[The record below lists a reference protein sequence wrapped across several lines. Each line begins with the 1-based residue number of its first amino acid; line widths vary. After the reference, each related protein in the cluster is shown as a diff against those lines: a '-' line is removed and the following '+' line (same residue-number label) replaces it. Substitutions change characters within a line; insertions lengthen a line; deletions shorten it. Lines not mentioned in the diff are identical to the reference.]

1 MYSSFL
7 KSVSASFL
15 CHYLAFL
22 DRLLLGLLG
31 TANKPSPCLVPTEMN
46 SDTPNPVTATLSGR
60 SRKLRASCDRCSAS
74 KVKCGQERPAC
85 LRCVN
90 SSRPCNYSV
99 SRRLGKPPASDR
111 HRPSTPAYRSSVSTS
126 RHTLS
131 PRSLDADSDQS
142 EADGSD
148 HPMRADTNGF
158 TLHSL
163 PTIDQSLANCVY
175 DSTLSTP
182 QLEMDLDQLFDYQ
195 GLQKLDQ
202 LDSLNTLHGSL
213 TGSCDGFD
221 LSDLQATH
229 LHLSDELMLHYQSG
243 TDNQT
248 SSISSDAVSSV
259 AEQQPLVFAAAT
271 AALHQPQMILPIKDY
286 NHPGQTTDTSM
297 SCATLAHRVLDSL
310 SKYSTFCSAQA
321 HNAPIKVDEAL
332 TTSKQANVAFHRLVA
347 CHSCCTSQ
355 NLLSLVIII
364 YKILNCYAAIV
375 QTIVKSETRPSS
387 PEAVRVST
395 NAAPISIGAYQVD
408 AEDEDRFKM
417 QLVSNEL
424 RKVSRSI
431 HALISRFNDP
441 SNKSTA
447 NSLIDGDFDDSD
459 SDLCHVFENMLNTK
473 LNRLTRTVG
482 LALRQSN

>member
-1 MYSSFL
+1 
-7 KSVSASFL
+7 
-15 CHYLAFL
+15 
-22 DRLLLGLLG
+22 
-31 TANKPSPCLVPTEMN
+31 MN
-46 SDTPNPVTATLSGR
+46 SDTPNPVTTTLSGR

-126 RHTLS
+126 RHTKS

-148 HPMRADTNGF
+148 HPMRGDSNGF
-158 TLHSL
+158 TLHLL

-182 QLEMDLDQLFDYQ
+182 HLEMDLEQLFDYH

-202 LDSLNTLHGSL
+202 LDSLNTLHGNL
-213 TGSCDGFD
+213 AGSCDGFD
-221 LSDLQATH
+221 LSDVQATD

-243 TDNQT
+243 TDNRT

-259 AEQQPLVFAAAT
+259 AEQQPLIFAAAT
-271 AALHQPQMILPIKDY
+271 VALHQPQMNLPIKDY

-297 SCATLAHRVLDSL
+297 SCATLAHKVLNSL

-321 HNAPIKVDEAL
+321 PTQSRAGLSSYVHSLHIVDPSDLPVLPHGSLAHPDLKV
-332 TTSKQANVAFHRLVA
+332 FRIYA
-347 CHSCCTSQ
+347 CKSCGQKSTSQ
-355 NLLSLVIII
+355 DIIGRHMATKHQRSRQVLDKHTDIMLCQSWTSSLSSRQWTVHNTATVTCPSPL
-364 YKILNCYAAIV
+364 AS
-375 QTIVKSETRPSS
+375 TSRVKEIHEEEMTMIARHQQP
-387 PEAVRVST
+387 RV
-395 NAAPISIGAYQVD
+395 
-408 AEDEDRFKM
+408 
-417 QLVSNEL
+417 L
-424 RKVSRSI
+424 
-431 HALISRFNDP
+431 DP
-441 SNKSTA
+441 SDT
-447 NSLIDGDFDDSD
+447 
-459 SDLCHVFENMLNTK
+459 
-473 LNRLTRTVG
+473 G
-482 LALRQSN
+482 LAVPELTSP